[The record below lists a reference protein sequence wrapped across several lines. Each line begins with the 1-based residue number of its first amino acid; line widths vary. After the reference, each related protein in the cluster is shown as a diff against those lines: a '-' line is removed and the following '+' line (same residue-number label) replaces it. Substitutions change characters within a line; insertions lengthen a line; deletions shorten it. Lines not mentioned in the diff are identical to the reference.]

1 MHALLELAERRGY
14 RVYFLGARAEVLE
27 RALERIRERHP
38 TPELVGARDA
48 YFSADQDLAVS
59 RAIGASRPDIVFV
72 AMSSSRKEYFLGKH
86 GRELGAPF
94 VMGVGVS
101 LWICQGV
108 FRRRV
113 RPPARGPVLPARV
126 VRRS

>member
-38 TPELVGARDA
+38 TLELVGARDG

-59 RAIGASRPDIVFV
+59 RAIGASRPDNL
-72 AMSSSRKEYFLGKH
+72 RLGRRAH
-86 GRELGAPF
+86 HAPDAP
-94 VMGVGVS
+94 G
-101 LWICQGV
+101 
-108 FRRRV
+108 
-113 RPPARGPVLPARV
+113 
-126 VRRS
+126 